1 MSALA
6 YSTNKSDNAPSVTT
20 ISASARIDYIFRFS
34 KQTILVVN
42 DNAETFSQI
51 GSQFIASLP
60 EDQNTA
66 FISVSSKLNN
76 IQMRCRVIEQ
86 LFGNS
91 LFDPER
97 SLAVSIIN
105 LSKANNDAIS
115 IVIENADLLSL
126 QLLHELCQVSE
137 IAKKMTKDINVLLI
151 GAIETGSVM
160 ANNRSL
166 FDNKVSILSANTGQL
181 VSLGSKKLKNS
192 TSSFSLFKAKKV
204 WLASLMCLTVI
215 IASLVVLQQ
224 REPID
229 FSSLI
234 EKNFNEKNEVVSNF
248 VLPQKDKLQSVKT
261 ENELVNENVQAASN
275 EDILKAIVNLVAN
288 DKGISNQQA
297 VASIAEVTASI
308 QSMEIEKEANKS
320 EFTKQEVLPLAFSN
334 DNNAPVI
341 IEPVIKEK
349 TFTESNVDEIT
360 TNKEPRAIPSNVS
373 RQIND
378 IHYQDKSNG
387 FLVQIAGFT
396 QFSVFEEFISEYT
409 SLDYLGYY
417 RILNQQ
423 EFLVITSNIFSTRD
437 EAEKVLLSLPIELQ
451 EGGAWV
457 KSLEAVNSE
466 IEQYQQSH

>member
-137 IAKKMTKDINVLLI
+137 IAKKMKKDINVLLI

-396 QFSVFEEFISEYT
+396 QFSVFEEFIAEYT

-423 EFLVITSNIFSTRD
+423 EFLVITSTIFSTRD

>member
-76 IQMRCRVIEQ
+76 IQMRCRIVEQ
-86 LFGNS
+86 LFGSS

-137 IAKKMTKDINVLLI
+137 IAKKMKKDINVLLI

-396 QFSVFEEFISEYT
+396 QFSVFEEFIAEYT

-423 EFLVITSNIFSTRD
+423 EFLVITSTIFSTRD
-437 EAEKVLLSLPIELQ
+437 EAEKALLSLPIELL
-451 EGGAWV
+451 EAGAWV